1 MYYVTAGNSSIGL
14 VHQHGSVRAGEE
26 PPASGSLFYMD
37 LYVASPAPPTCWVFY
52 ITHTPDTQDRTV
64 VRKPLLPSVL
74 MQQADNTGVC
84 VCGGSS
90 LFYLMVVICCLIPF
104 PTWLFS
110 PFVPLRDVKSASSK
124 PFSWCGVQLSTWR
137 TLRALWE
144 LISIQTHRW
153 RRGDGWMPISIQ
165 PSLRDYNNSDWIC
178 IKIRW

>member
-37 LYVASPAPPTCWVFY
+37 LYVASPALPTCWVFY

-84 VCGGSS
+84 VCGGSACIFVH
-90 LFYLMVVICCLIPF
+90 LYMGMFV
-104 PTWLFS
+104 WLFLQWCM
-110 PFVPLRDVKSASSK
+110 FVCV
-124 PFSWCGVQLSTWR
+124 CVQHVCVSVCVHL
-137 TLRALWE
+137 
-144 LISIQTHRW
+144 
-153 RRGDGWMPISIQ
+153 
-165 PSLRDYNNSDWIC
+165 YVC
-178 IKIRW
+178 V